1 MPTDLQ
7 KAIDNVDF
15 LHGVFVTMM
24 PDCLLYDSWIK
35 SDFDWVAEDIASYF
49 GDLLRANREAL
60 KALQS
65 WSSQMQ
71 VTIESNDLLLV
82 LSELESDFVIGFV
95 FDLKAP
101 LGMVRLHTKYMLQRI
116 SEILPKF
123 TVEQRPRSVRIVEFV
138 QRYAPDPHSVMLRV
152 SLQTRIPINQL
163 NDAGDLS
170 EEQVTTLETTV
181 CDILGLDALNI

>member
-24 PDCLLYDSWIK
+24 PDCLLYDSWMK

-71 VTIESNDLLLV
+71 VTIECGDRLL
-82 LSELESDFVIGFV
+82 
-95 FDLKAP
+95 
-101 LGMVRLHTKYMLQRI
+101 R
-116 SEILPKF
+116 
-123 TVEQRPRSVRIVEFV
+123 
-138 QRYAPDPHSVMLRV
+138 
-152 SLQTRIPINQL
+152 QT
-163 NDAGDLS
+163 
-170 EEQVTTLETTV
+170 
-181 CDILGLDALNI
+181 C